1 MEALVIL
8 EMESIVIVFCVLT
21 ALALVSGF
29 LMLWKVPLA
38 LKKEQ
43 QLSFGK
49 TVSIIIPARNEE
61 NRLPKLLKSLKE
73 QSVYNIEIIVV
84 DDDSKD
90 QTVEIAKGYGAQVIQ
105 RASSEE
111 DIGKSAACWRGAQ
124 KSDGDWLLFL
134 DADTCFEDQFSLQH
148 LLDTYQT
155 VGGDGILSFQPYHK
169 ITHLYENMSA
179 VFNIILMAG
188 MNTFTPIGDKL
199 KTAGSFGPCIL
210 CTSEEYFSVGG
221 HKEIQGAIMDDLAL
235 GELFAK
241 KDFPVRC
248 YSGKETISFQMY
260 PEGMKTLVEGWT
272 KSFGTAAQSTHP
284 IVTLMISSWISGSFF
299 SMIALIGALS
309 TTHYSLLVATSLL
322 CILYLTQ
329 FYWLARR
336 VGNFK
341 FYALVFYPFQFLFFV
356 GLFVWSLILTKVFHR
371 VKWRGRNIEV

>member
-8 EMESIVIVFCVLT
+8 EVESIVMIFCVLT

-29 LMLWKVPLA
+29 LMLWKIPLA
-38 LKKEQ
+38 HKKDQ
-43 QLSFGK
+43 QISLGK

-61 NRLPKLLKSLKE
+61 NRLPKLLNSLKE

-90 QTVEIAKGYGAQVIQ
+90 QTVEIAKGYSAQVIQ

-155 VGGDGILSFQPYHK
+155 VGGDGILSFQPYHE
-169 ITHLYENMSA
+169 ITHLYENVSA
-179 VFNIILMAG
+179 IFNIILMAG
-188 MNTFTPIGDKL
+188 MNTFTPLGDKF
-199 KTAGSFGPCIL
+199 KAAGSFGPCIL
-210 CTSEEYFSVGG
+210 CTSEEYFSAGG

-241 KDFPVRC
+241 KRFPVRC